1 MGKDAVYILCT
12 EAQKRAGALP
22 QFESSSLELGVVE
35 AGSVLEG
42 EFHVKNIGQD
52 AFEIYKADS
61 SEGGVSVDLPSPVP
75 FGERGTVRVSVNT
88 EGQSGEVINI
98 LTLIT
103 NSPTRPI
110 INLFIIYTVK

>member
-1 MGKDAVYILCT
+1 MS
-12 EAQKRAGALP
+12 KRAGALP
-22 QFESSSLELGVVE
+22 RFETSSLELGVVE
-35 AGSVLEG
+35 PGSVLEG
-42 EFHVKNIGQD
+42 EFIVKNIGKD

-75 FGERGTVRVSVNT
+75 FGEKDAVRVRVDT
-88 EGQSGEVINI
+88 EGQSGEVLNI